1 LDLIKQTVRGG
12 YSPQEG
18 RNKMKTDNKTNIK
31 KQIKKTCEA
40 IVYPFQAYIILL
52 EGSRSENLDGAWND
66 YWAKKNMRA
75 ELRELKTGYI
85 AARKSTVDKWQNALK
100 KA

>member
-1 LDLIKQTVRGG
+1 MK
-12 YSPQEG
+12 SN
-18 RNKMKTDNKTNIK
+18 NKNRIEKI
-31 KQIKKTCEA
+31 CEA
-40 IVYPFQAYIILL
+40 IVYPFKAYIVLL
-52 EGSRSENLDGAWND
+52 EESRSENLDGAWND

-100 KA
+100 RA